1 MAFTRNPFN
10 YSAEDLPEDEQAN
23 QEEFLDLI
31 HDSSAKAFFDD
42 ETLDKF
48 RTMMQNTNLKLL
60 RNHWLC

>member
-1 MAFTRNPFN
+1 MVEKKISPPVMAFTQNPFK

-42 ETLDKF
+42 DDDDTEYVS
-48 RTMMQNTNLKLL
+48 
-60 RNHWLC
+60 